1 MFLFGSY
8 TSPMPKIDQ
17 VTQDILNGNYHF
29 HSDNK
34 IYPQSSGW
42 TGIREVR
49 NADFVK
55 ACLKLLVATI
65 RENSR
70 SQSSSINY
78 EDFKY
83 TIEQLVVFEGTNRNP
98 ALKPFRD
105 LLSGR
110 ILQLLSS
117 RQDFSEI
124 NMGFIEGETSFG
136 DILSTMQC
144 WVEWVIYENLI
155 DRDKP
160 KPPQALTLF
169 FKSLDLNKHPATVC
183 TLNHDLK
190 TEQALNNLSVG
201 YKDGFTQITESSAM
215 RFAPKELVDS
225 TKECTLYKL
234 HGSINWFWS
243 GSEYHKLLEPDTDY
257 DSGDNYRG
265 YVGTANLL
273 SGTINKLEAYNY
285 GVYPW
290 IWAAFQNQ
298 LLATKRIICSG
309 YGFMD
314 LGVTSRLH
322 GWLTSLSGN
331 QLLIIDPSPKAL
343 IERCKRH
350 AISNISGFFREGTY
364 HICSDANE
372 IENAPTP
379 IILLECG
386 FEALNESDHFP
397 PLRKF
402 AYH

>member
-201 YKDGFTQITESSAM
+201 YKD
-215 RFAPKELVDS
+215 
-225 TKECTLYKL
+225 
-234 HGSINWFWS
+234 
-243 GSEYHKLLEPDTDY
+243 
-257 DSGDNYRG
+257 
-265 YVGTANLL
+265 
-273 SGTINKLEAYNY
+273 
-285 GVYPW
+285 
-290 IWAAFQNQ
+290 
-298 LLATKRIICSG
+298 
-309 YGFMD
+309 
-314 LGVTSRLH
+314 
-322 GWLTSLSGN
+322 
-331 QLLIIDPSPKAL
+331 
-343 IERCKRH
+343 
-350 AISNISGFFREGTY
+350 
-364 HICSDANE
+364 
-372 IENAPTP
+372 
-379 IILLECG
+379 
-386 FEALNESDHFP
+386 
-397 PLRKF
+397 
-402 AYH
+402 